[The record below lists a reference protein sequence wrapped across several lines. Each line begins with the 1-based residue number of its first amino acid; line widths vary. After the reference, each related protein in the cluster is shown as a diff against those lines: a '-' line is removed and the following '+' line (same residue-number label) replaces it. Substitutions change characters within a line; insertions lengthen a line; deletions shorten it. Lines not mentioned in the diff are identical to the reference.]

1 MKFINVVRSV
11 SKGLDDNGNV
21 VDVDVIVPDEMLP
34 TDSLRNVYDA
44 SNNRYIVY
52 EKGDQLE

>member
-34 TDSLRNVYDA
+34 PDSLRNVYDE
-44 SNNRYIVY
+44 SNNRYTVY